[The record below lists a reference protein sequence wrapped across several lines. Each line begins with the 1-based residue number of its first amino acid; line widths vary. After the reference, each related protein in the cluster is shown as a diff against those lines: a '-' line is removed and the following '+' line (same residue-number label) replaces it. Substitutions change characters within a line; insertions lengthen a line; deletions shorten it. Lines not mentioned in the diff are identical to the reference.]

1 MRINVASNEYLA
13 NKFLGEIAS
22 ATSLEEL
29 NAIDRRMDKHCRLGT
44 LTWGTWNNV
53 HAIWS
58 QRYFSL

>member
-22 ATSLEEL
+22 AVSTSEL
-29 NAIDRRMDKHCRLGT
+29 NAIDRSMDKHVALGT
-44 LTWGTWNNV
+44 LTWGTWNTV
-53 HAIWS
+53 SIAWS